1 MGNLLQLVMDIAAR
15 AVQKVLDGLWLLRN
29 EDCFLE
35 KYLIIFYILIV
46 WALLRDLN
54 LIAMKAEITSL

>member
-15 AVQKVLDGLWLLRN
+15 AVQKAPDGPWLLRN

-35 KYLIIFYILIV
+35 KYLIIFYSSI
-46 WALLRDLN
+46 ASAMPQGSN
-54 LIAMKAEITSL
+54 LIAMKVEITSL